1 MLCVIMV
8 YCVICCAG
16 SGHLTIYHIFVLPG
30 AGRYLAGSFLSEENK
45 IMIEL
50 KQAAEQRSDKEQPH
64 AQKPVNAPFSWILPQ
79 LRRDW

>member
-1 MLCVIMV
+1 ML
-8 YCVICCAG
+8 
-16 SGHLTIYHIFVLPG
+16 LTDCLGIYVTRALAG

-50 KQAAEQRSDKEQPH
+50 KQAAEQRSATEKPEP
-64 AQKPVNAPFSWILPQ
+64 QKPANAPFGWVLPQ

>member
-1 MLCVIMV
+1 MPASATELV
-8 YCVICCAG
+8 CCAA
-16 SGHLTIYHIFVLPG
+16 VLVLATVYDVLILAG

-50 KQAAEQRSDKEQPH
+50 KQAAEQRSAKAEPRS
-64 AQKPVNAPFSWILPQ
+64 QKSANAPFSWILPQ